1 MASNYAEQ
9 DVETLVIN
17 RLSQST
23 YDKLK
28 LSGMVDDKQ
37 LYVIE
42 DKTLNAHGKQVLSVA
57 DPVEEDHAATKRYA
71 DTKSAIEI
79 NGAHSDLSIR
89 SMSEEEYAGLS
100 ELEQSLSNVL
110 YVVSSDIENF
120 YGARL

>member
-71 DTKSAIEI
+71 DTKSVVEI
-79 NGAHSDLSIR
+79 DGVHSDLGLKHLSYDEFANLVSNGSII
-89 SMSEEEYAGLS
+89 
-100 ELEQSLSNVL
+100 SN
-110 YVVSSDIENF
+110 
-120 YGARL
+120 